1 MNPEILEL
9 DARLQRR
16 AGERDGLQKALR
28 SCAAETQ
35 ATAAR
40 LISVEEAQQ
49 ILQLVAQE
57 TQKNIVV
64 HISDIVTT
72 ALDAVF
78 ESDAYEFR
86 IDFVQRRGRT
96 EAELYFERDG
106 NRCDPLTASGGGA
119 VDVAAFAL
127 RVALW
132 SLVNHGSRIADTIV
146 LDEPFKWLSKE
157 LQPRAGEMLQL
168 LSRKLGIQFIFVTHV
183 QDLIESADTVFEV
196 RKKKQVSHVE
206 VLK

>member
-9 DARLQRR
+9 DARLNRK
-16 AGERDGLQKALR
+16 AGERDAVRKALLA
-28 SCAAETQ
+28 CGADAQ
-35 ATAAR
+35 ALQTR

-86 IDFVQRRGRT
+86 IDFVQKRGRT

-132 SLVNHGSRIADTIV
+132 SLVNHGSRISNTIV
-146 LDEPFKWLSKE
+146 LDEPFRFLSRE
-157 LQPRAGEMLQL
+157 LQGRAGEMLKM
-168 LSRKLGIQFIFVTHV
+168 LSQKLGIQFIFVTHV
-183 QDLIESADTVFEV
+183 QDLVEAADRVFEV
-196 RKKKQVSHVE
+196 RKKKQISKVE
-206 VLK
+206 VMK